1 MTCRYFAL
9 PMVGKNRVRASYKIY
24 TKFCNIYNNIK
35 AKIGEKSIIP
45 MPKPNLSK
53 IALQGANIGSVI

>member
-1 MTCRYFAL
+1 MEKINFCIKFNS
-9 PMVGKNRVRASYKIY
+9 KN
-24 TKFCNIYNNIK
+24 

-45 MPKPNLSK
+45 MPNPSLSK

>member
-1 MTCRYFAL
+1 M
-9 PMVGKNRVRASYKIY
+9 Y
-24 TKFCNIYNNIK
+24 TKFRNILNSIK
-35 AKIGEKSIIP
+35 ANIGEKSIIP